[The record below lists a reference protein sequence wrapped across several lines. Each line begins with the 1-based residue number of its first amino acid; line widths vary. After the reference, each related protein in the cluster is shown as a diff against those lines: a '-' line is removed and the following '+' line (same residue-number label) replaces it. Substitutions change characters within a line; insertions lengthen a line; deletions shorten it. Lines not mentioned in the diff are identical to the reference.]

1 MKKLWLLALW
11 ATLILWTL
19 AGCWGNKEVNNTNN
33 VNTNTWSTEEFISE
47 KSEVVQYNDKIINL
61 SKKCAESEDLIWT
74 LYDAYSEDNTSFK
87 VEDIQNAINS
97 TIKLCSD
104 NLQEVNNAWDWEWD
118 SSLKDWSVEF
128 LSREIEYYQKFS
140 ELLPYLT
147 KWDLTEDE
155 KAIHDSLLTEIQSIE
170 ERLWKATKDLTPI
183 QRQFA
188 KKYDFE
194 LENDIE
200 ENNEWTIDD
209 ETNEWTTNE
218 EPANEEENIPSEEIS
233 E

>member
-19 AGCWGNKEVNNTNN
+19 AGCWSNKEVNNTNN
-33 VNTNTWSTEEFISE
+33 VNTNTWSTEESISE

-200 ENNEWTIDD
+200 ENDEWTID
-209 ETNEWTTNE
+209 E
-218 EPANEEENIPSEEIS
+218 EPINEEENIPSEEIS

>member
-33 VNTNTWSTEEFISE
+33 VNTNTWSTEESISE

-200 ENNEWTIDD
+200 ENDEWTID
-209 ETNEWTTNE
+209 E
-218 EPANEEENIPSEEIS
+218 EPINEEENIPSEEIS

>member
-19 AGCWGNKEVNNTNN
+19 AGCWSNKEVNNTNN
-33 VNTNTWSTEEFISE
+33 VNTNTWSTEESISE

-74 LYDAYSEDNTSFK
+74 LYDAYNEDNTSFK

-200 ENNEWTIDD
+200 ENDEWTID
-209 ETNEWTTNE
+209 E
-218 EPANEEENIPSEEIS
+218 EPINEEENIPSEEIS